1 MRGLWRVLTSPS
13 LRGQDPWTQEEEV
26 DFGLLLSDFATH
38 GVDILEERD
47 IAFDEVYCCGLVD
60 GT

>member
-1 MRGLWRVLTSPS
+1 MRELWRVLTSSS

-26 DFGLLLSDFATH
+26 DFGLLLSDFATC
-38 GVDILEERD
+38 GVNIFEERD
-47 IAFDEVYCCGLVD
+47 IALDEVYCCGLVD